1 MTQPFAPSSL
11 QRPSS
16 HSSDQATLRTLFDL
30 GRRVMSVLELDDLL
44 RTIPNLIERLIQFD
58 AFAIYLLDE
67 ASGTLTVGYALGYPE
82 GVVETIRLEVGSG
95 LVGRAVAD
103 RRAMLINDLSHEPD
117 YKGFVPGMQASL
129 VVPLIYRRHVIG
141 ALNILSAHRHAFTE
155 RDLAIVR
162 QFGVHAATAL
172 ENARLYREAQA
183 TAQVFE
189 TLVEIAR
196 EVSSIL
202 DLDTL
207 FTRLAPLTRR
217 LIDHR
222 SFAVLLVNQPAGR
235 LDVQHL
241 SVRYGSEVTL
251 PSVPLGH
258 GLVGFAAQ
266 SCQPVLVGDVQADP
280 RYIKVADDIRSELI
294 VPLMHQGHCIGVLAL
309 ASPTLN
315 AFDEQDVNLATL
327 MASQFAI
334 AIQNAQL
341 YHHVSLN
348 QVRLERELRFAQ
360 RVQAALLPQG
370 VPGRIRG
377 LDVAARF
384 AAAHEVGGDFH
395 DFLDPLANQLVVAV
409 GDVSGKG
416 VPAALYS
423 AFASELVRS
432 RTFRKRYQPGRVT
445 PGLVLQ
451 AVNSILQERQLE
463 EYYCTMCYALFDVKK
478 RTLTVANSGLP
489 YPLRWSAG
497 HVAPIEQAGVP
508 LGAFP
513 GIEYEETVL
522 AYEKADVFV
531 FCSDGVFEAMNAASE
546 EFTSSRLAT
555 VLAEHAA
562 RPAVDIADAIFDAVR
577 VFRGEAPQN
586 DDMTAV
592 VVRIQ

>member
-1 MTQPFAPSSL
+1 MERLST
-11 QRPSS
+11 
-16 HSSDQATLRTLFDL
+16 HTTDQVTLRTLFDL

-44 RTIPNLIERLIQFD
+44 RTIPSLIERIIQFD

-67 ASGTLTVGYALGYPE
+67 NGDTLTVGYALGYPE
-82 GVVETIRLEVGSG
+82 GVVDTIRLEVGEG
-95 LVGRAVAD
+95 LVGRAVEE
-103 RRAMLINDLSHEPD
+103 RRAMLVNDLSHEPD
-117 YKGFVPGMQASL
+117 YKGYVPDMQASL
-129 VVPLIYRRHVIG
+129 VVPLIYRRRVIG
-141 ALNILSAHRHAFTE
+141 ALNILSAHKHAFTE

-172 ENARLYREAQA
+172 ENARLYSDAQA

-189 TLVEIAR
+189 TLVEVAR

-222 SFAVLLVNQPAGR
+222 SFAVLLVNKAAGR

-241 SVRYGSEVTL
+241 SVRYGTEVTL
-251 PSVPLGH
+251 PSVPLGQ
-258 GLVGFAAQ
+258 GLVGYAALHGE
-266 SCQPVLVGDVQADP
+266 PVLVGDVRSDP
-280 RYIKVADDIRSELI
+280 RYIKVADDIQSELI
-294 VPLMHQGHCIGVLAL
+294 VPLMHQGVCIGVLAL

-315 AFDEQDVNLATL
+315 AFDTHDVNLATL
-327 MASQFAI
+327 LASQFAI

-341 YHHVSLN
+341 YHDVTLN

-370 VPGRIRG
+370 PPKRIRG
-377 LDVAARF
+377 LDVGARF

-451 AVNSILQERQLE
+451 AVNTILQERQLE
-463 EYYCTMCYALFDVKK
+463 EYYCTMCYALFDVKR
-478 RTLTVANSGLP
+478 RTVTLANSGLP

-497 HVAPIEQAGVP
+497 QVHPIEQAGVP

-522 AYEKADVFV
+522 AYETGDVFV
-531 FCSDGVFEAMNAASE
+531 FCSDGIFEAMNEASE
-546 EFTSSRLAT
+546 EFTSARLAE
-555 VLAEHAA
+555 VLAAHAGT
-562 RPAVDIADAIFDAVR
+562 PAIEVADAIFDAVR
-577 VFRGEAPQN
+577 RFRGNAPQN

-592 VVRIQ
+592 VVRILQ